1 MRALYGFGFS
11 QEDDRT
17 ERAALGLPGGRV
29 LSITSAGDMAL
40 SLLAAGADRVVAV
53 DIEPNQARL
62 ARLKLAAVLRLPRA
76 AAIAFLGFLPASE
89 ADRRAWF
96 GIVLEGMTESDRA
109 FWRDHAATAL
119 RGVVREG
126 RFERFLRRPRG
137 LARPWFEHRLRR
149 LFACTSLGEQRD
161 VFDRWIDRPVVRS
174 AFRIAFHPRVY
185 ARRGIDPRGL
195 RALDARRS
203 LGDLFFERFRA
214 MCVNTPAASNPFLQM
229 NALGR
234 LLNQDS
240 VPGYL
245 TEEGCAVLRARADAV
260 SFAVADVT
268 TLLEQHPE
276 GSFDRFHLSNV
287 PDWLDRASFEALLR
301 TIARRAARPSRLVW
315 RFIHAD
321 REPPADLRDVILP
334 DRAWGAELAA
344 VDRFPIYTVVPARVV
359 GLGGAP

>member
-40 SLLAAGADRVVAV
+40 SLLAAGADRVVGV

-62 ARLKLAAVLRLPRA
+62 ARLKLAAVVHLPRA

-89 ADRRAWF
+89 SDRRAWF
-96 GIVLEGMTESDRA
+96 GSVLEGLAEVDRA
-109 FWRDHAATAL
+109 FWRDHADTAL

-137 LARPWFEHRLRR
+137 LLRRWFEPRLRR
-149 LFACTSLGEQRD
+149 LFACASLGEQRE

-195 RALDARRS
+195 RALDARES
-203 LGDLFFERFRA
+203 LGDRFFERFRA
-214 MCVNTPAASNPFLQM
+214 MCVNTPAAVNPFLQM

-234 LLNQDS
+234 VLDEDC
-240 VPGYL
+240 VPSYL
-245 TEEGCAVLRARADAV
+245 SDEGGAALRARHHAV
-260 SFAVADVT
+260 SFAIADVT
-268 TLLEQHPE
+268 SLLEQRPA

-287 PDWLDRASFEALLR
+287 PDWLDGAAFDALLH
-301 TIARRAARPSRLVW
+301 TIAERAARPARLVW

-321 REPPADLRDVILP
+321 RDPPTELRAVIRP
-334 DRAWGAELAA
+334 DRVWGAELVAA
-344 VDRFPIYTVVPARVV
+344 DRFPIYTVVPAEV
-359 GLGGAP
+359 GGPGGAA

>member
-1 MRALYGFGFS
+1 MRALYGFGLS
-11 QEDDRT
+11 QEDERT

-29 LSITSAGDMAL
+29 LSITSAGDTAL
-40 SLLAAGADRVVAV
+40 SLLAAGADRVVGV

-89 ADRRAWF
+89 SDRRAWF
-96 GIVLEGMTESDRA
+96 GTVLEGLAEPDRA
-109 FWRDHAATAL
+109 FWRDHAHTAL

-137 LARPWFEHRLRR
+137 LLRPWFEPRLRR
-149 LFACTSLGEQRD
+149 LFACKSLSEQRQ
-161 VFDRWIDRPVVRS
+161 VFDRWIDRPVVRT

-195 RALDARRS
+195 RALDARQS

-214 MCVNTPAASNPFLQM
+214 MCVNTPAAANPFLQM
-229 NALGR
+229 NALGSV
-234 LLNQDS
+234 LNEEC

-245 TEEGCAVLRARADAV
+245 TAEGCAALRARHDAV

-268 TLLEQHPE
+268 SLLEQHPD
-276 GSFDRFHLSNV
+276 GTFDRFHLSNV
-287 PDWLDRASFEALLR
+287 PDWLDRASFDALLH
-301 TIARRAARPSRLVW
+301 TIAGRAARPARLVW

-321 REPPADLRDVILP
+321 RDPPADLREVVRP

-344 VDRFPIYTVVPARVV
+344 TDRFPIYTVVPARVG
-359 GLGGAP
+359 GLGGAG